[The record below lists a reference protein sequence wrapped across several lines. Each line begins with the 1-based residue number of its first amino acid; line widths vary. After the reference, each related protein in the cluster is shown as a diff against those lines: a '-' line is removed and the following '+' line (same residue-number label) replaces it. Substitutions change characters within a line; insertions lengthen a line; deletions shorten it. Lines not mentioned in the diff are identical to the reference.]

1 MGGPVAPLGRR
12 EASDKRGTLVRFWP
26 ATNTFTDVE
35 FHYDVLA
42 RRLRELSFLN
52 SGVKIILI
60 DERGEGRRDVFEY
73 EGGIASFVE
82 HLAQLK
88 TPLHPNVISVSG
100 EEAGIT
106 VDVAIQWTDSYPEA
120 MFCFTNKLPQ
130 KDGGTQLIG
139 FRAALTRT
147 LTNYI
152 EQNGI
157 AQQAK
162 VNLSDE
168 RLEEH
173 QSALQ

>member
-1 MGGPVAPLGRR
+1 MRI
-12 EASDKRGTLVRFWP
+12 SDWSS
-26 ATNTFTDVE
+26 DVCSSDLE

-106 VDVAIQWTDSYPEA
+106 VDVAIQWTDSYQET
-120 MFCFTNKLPQ
+120 MFCFTNNIQQ
-130 KDGGTQLIG
+130 KDGGTPLIG
-139 FRAALTRT
+139 
-147 LTNYI
+147 
-152 EQNGI
+152 
-157 AQQAK
+157 
-162 VNLSDE
+162 
-168 RLEEH
+168 
-173 QSALQ
+173 